1 MPTGH
6 PFLTEVRQRDGS
18 SPTAR
23 PCVVDGSVVW
33 LPTLAGLMRG
43 ERSVHPAP
51 RQELWAALAAAM
63 VSDDAFDQLDR
74 ELAEARP
81 LAEVIDIEA
90 WRQRKASGFHRAQA
104 PGASKATDGSL
115 DIEGSIGS

>member
-1 MPTGH
+1 M
-6 PFLTEVRQRDGS
+6 
-18 SPTAR
+18 
-23 PCVVDGSVVW
+23 
-33 LPTLAGLMRG
+33 
-43 ERSVHPAP
+43 
-51 RQELWAALAAAM
+51 AAAM